1 MQWKHKKR
9 MLVMSNPVI
18 NPNGVLKGKIALVTG
33 ASRGIGEAI
42 AVRLAME
49 GARVVCT
56 ARTAEEGESRL
67 PGTLTDTIR
76 RIRAAG
82 GEATFIKADLSRA
95 EDRERLV
102 EDAVAAFGGGWVREA
117 WGSYSPAFIA
127 AGVAGVIAA
136 GVLALVRGPGR
147 RGPVAVA

>member
-1 MQWKHKKR
+1 MRWKHKKR

-56 ARTAEEGESRL
+56 ARTAEAGESRL

-82 GEATFIKADLSRA
+82 GEATHHLRLTLPEFKARA
-95 EDRERLV
+95 PPPRRCKWRLR
-102 EDAVAAFGGGWVREA
+102 APPRAATCA
-117 WGSYSPAFIA
+117 DQ
-127 AGVAGVIAA
+127 
-136 GVLALVRGPGR
+136 R
-147 RGPVAVA
+147 RPRRACRSLQRR

>member
-1 MQWKHKKR
+1 MFSNRMCPACAGGLIARGASRGYGLQWKHKKR

-67 PGTLTDTIR
+67 PGTLTGASGPPAAR
-76 RIRAAG
+76 RRSSRPTCRAQRTGSAWWRMRWRRLAG
-82 GEATFIKADLSRA
+82 RSIS
-95 EDRERLV
+95 
-102 EDAVAAFGGGWVREA
+102 W
-117 WGSYSPAFIA
+117 
-127 AGVAGVIAA
+127 
-136 GVLALVRGPGR
+136 
-147 RGPVAVA
+147 